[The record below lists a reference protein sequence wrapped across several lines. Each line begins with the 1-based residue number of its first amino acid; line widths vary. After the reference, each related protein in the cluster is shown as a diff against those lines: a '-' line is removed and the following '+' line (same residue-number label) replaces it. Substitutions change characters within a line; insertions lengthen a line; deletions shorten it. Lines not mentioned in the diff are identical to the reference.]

1 MSDESFMAEALIEA
15 RAANMPR
22 ENIDRAIKKGS
33 GELGNVN
40 YEEIVY
46 EGYGPQGTAIIVE
59 CLTDNK
65 NRTIGD
71 VRMTLD
77 RNNGNLAAS
86 GAVSWMFQRK
96 AHFVITDE
104 ANADEEKLMDIV
116 LDAGAEDI
124 EVEEGV
130 AEIWAA
136 PESFTDIAK
145 ALEDAGIATAE
156 AGIIRRPDNTAEI
169 KDATTAAQEFY
180 TRAAKEYIYQHLCGE
195 VRQREIAAH
204 LGITPEYL
212 CAVFK
217 QVEGMPLI
225 LFANRA
231 KLQHVRALMEKEGLS
246 LQDAA
251 ARYGFAD
258 PNYASRLYKKYF
270 GESITAALKRRAKG

>member
-1 MSDESFMAEALIEA
+1 MSGHSKWANIKHKKEASDKKKGKIFSRIAKEIMVCVKQSGKDPSSNPRLRMALIEA

-86 GAVSWMFQRK
+86 GAVGWMFQRK

-169 KDATTAAQEFY
+169 KDATTAAQVMRLVDRLEELEDVQFVHHN
-180 TRAAKEYIYQHLCGE
+180 ADIPA
-195 VRQREIAAH
+195 EI
-204 LGITPEYL
+204 
-212 CAVFK
+212 
-217 QVEGMPLI
+217 
-225 LFANRA
+225 
-231 KLQHVRALMEKEGLS
+231 METL
-246 LQDAA
+246 DV
-251 ARYGFAD
+251 
-258 PNYASRLYKKYF
+258 
-270 GESITAALKRRAKG
+270 